1 MNGIEKWI
9 LAVLGVA
16 GGVWSFLV
24 DGLGLAV
31 ATLAVF
37 MAIDYASGLA
47 QAFYNRQL
55 NSEVGYRGLVKKV
68 YFLLLVG
75 ACYMFENLVFGT
87 RHLADGVAI
96 SFVAM
101 EFISI
106 AENGVRMNA
115 PFSGAFEAFLSIVK
129 KKTEIEKDDK

>member
-37 MAIDYASGLA
+37 MAIDYASG
-47 QAFYNRQL
+47 
-55 NSEVGYRGLVKKV
+55 
-68 YFLLLVG
+68 
-75 ACYMFENLVFGT
+75 
-87 RHLADGVAI
+87 
-96 SFVAM
+96 
-101 EFISI
+101 
-106 AENGVRMNA
+106 
-115 PFSGAFEAFLSIVK
+115 
-129 KKTEIEKDDK
+129 